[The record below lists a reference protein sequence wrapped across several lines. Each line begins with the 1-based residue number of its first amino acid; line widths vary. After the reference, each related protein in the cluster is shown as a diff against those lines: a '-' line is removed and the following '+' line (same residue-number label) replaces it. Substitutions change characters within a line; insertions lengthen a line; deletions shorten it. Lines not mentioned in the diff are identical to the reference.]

1 METKKTIAFALCAP
15 FMLLFSSCSQPETR
29 LIDNF
34 SIDQTKNI
42 MRPEN
47 FGIANGNITTGIQ
60 FKDLISIQGIW
71 APPYVSSDFTFQGTI
86 HDSVTACSE
95 YIWRPFYIE
104 RKATPGNM
112 TIVSNTMLIPEKRA
126 FLLALTLSN
135 NGSQP
140 FSAPVTFTAQ
150 GTLDKL
156 MKDENWGF
164 AAPKSSTTTVTEI
177 ITDGIIKLE
186 QGENAVVIAA
196 SKEIAWD
203 SAERCFKGNISIP
216 PSEELKL
223 FFSISIGK
231 TEDATR
237 ICNEIAGNPGAAIKN
252 ARIHY
257 DKRVSELYQR
267 VPYFES
273 DNALLVQFYNR
284 SLTPFLLNR
293 WNVQEFKLKPFYSSG
308 SVKGGCV
315 GEYLW
320 DFGEACEIISLFD
333 PQATKAH
340 IIQFMETGVKKGFGF
355 CPLYGGMLHPTHFYP
370 TNQDKII
377 GLTYHYIKNTGD
389 VAFLTEKMGNGTV
402 LDTIISEALF
412 MDDLSKNVAL
422 INYDTC
428 DPQHNGGQSHLEIRH
443 PVGKLGY
450 THIIPDVNGR
460 RYINYTRAAELS
472 ELTGKPRPDL
482 VERAESLKVLLK
494 KELWDADKKWF
505 AYEIPSFKP
514 PLREFR
520 YTNILFFLLGTGV
533 LDEEEESGLLSHLK
547 EGEFL
552 STYGLYSIARH
563 DPSFNPADV
572 DHGGPGAYNS
582 FPPGIA
588 KTLYKI
594 GKNEQADDLLK
605 RILWWGG
612 RMPYWGDSF
621 YADTIRY
628 REETPLQ
635 CDIGSLAGAQC
646 VIFGIFGINSG
657 FDGSVRIDPNQPSF
671 ANQLSLKGVKLCN
684 QVFDVEMNK
693 GIYKVTCQGKTLE
706 AKVGQTILVKD
717 SKLSIQ

>member
-1 METKKTIAFALCAP
+1 METKKTTACAFCAA
-15 FMLLFSSCSQPETR
+15 FMLIFIACSQTETR

-60 FKDLISIQGIW
+60 YKDLISIQGIW

-86 HDSVTACSE
+86 HDSVPACSE

-112 TIVSNTMLIPEKRA
+112 TLESNTILIPEKRA
-126 FLLALTLSN
+126 FLLVLTLSN
-135 NGSQP
+135 IGSQP

-203 SAERCFKGNISIP
+203 FAESCFKGIISIP
-216 PSEELKL
+216 PSEKAKL
-223 FFSISIGK
+223 FFSFAIGA
-231 TEDATR
+231 TEDAIR
-237 ICNEIAGNPGAAIKN
+237 LCNEIAGNPDAAIKN
-252 ARIHY
+252 ARVHY
-257 DKRVSELYQR
+257 EKRVSELYQR

-273 DNALLVQFYNR
+273 DNALLVKFYNR

-293 WNVQEFKLKPFYSSG
+293 WNVPEFKLKPFYSSG

-355 CPLYGGMLHPTHFYP
+355 CPLFGGMLSPSHFYP

-389 VAFLTEKMGNGTV
+389 VAFLTEKLGNGTV
-402 LDTIISEALF
+402 LDTIISQALF
-412 MDDLSKNVAL
+412 MDDLSKPIAL

-472 ELTGKPRPDL
+472 ELAGKSRPDL

-494 KELWDADKKWF
+494 KELWDAEKKWF
-505 AYEIPSFKP
+505 AYEIPTFKP

-520 YTNILFFLLGTGV
+520 YTNILYFLLGTGV

-605 RILWWGG
+605 RILWWGE

-646 VIFGIFGINSG
+646 VIFGIFGINSC
-657 FDGSVRIDPNQPSF
+657 FDGSVIIDPNQPSF

-684 QVFDVEMNK
+684 QVFDVEMNM

-706 AKVGQTILVKD
+706 AKVGQTILVKN
-717 SKLSIQ
+717 SNLSLQ